1 MSDLKTAVVAI
12 GGNALLRA
20 GEEPTIENQIKNVR
34 ETSKYLAQM
43 VKMGYDIVI
52 THGNGP
58 QVGNLLLQNEISRD
72 SVPPMPMDVCVAES
86 QGQIGYLLQQML
98 TNQLRLIGLERE
110 VAPIITR
117 VLVREDDPAFERPTK
132 PVGPYYSEDEAAK
145 LMSEKGWQMK
155 YDGARG
161 GYRRVVPSPEPIDIV
176 EKKSIKR
183 MVFGGDDQST
193 IVVASGGGGIP
204 VINQGD
210 RLFGVDAVIDKDLA
224 GCVLAT
230 SIKEEFFIILTDV
243 PNVYINFRKEGE
255 KALESVSLDE
265 IKRYQAEGHF
275 AAGSMGPKIKAAI
288 RFLES
293 GGKKVLITS
302 PENLIDALNGRGGT
316 YITL

>member
-34 ETSKYLAQM
+34 ETAKYLAQM

-58 QVGNLLLQNEISRD
+58 QVGNLLLQNEISKET
-72 SVPPMPMDVCVAES
+72 VPPMPMDVCVAES

-98 TNQLRLIGLERE
+98 TNQLRFIGIERE

-117 VLVREDDPAFERPTK
+117 VLVREDDPAFKNPTK
-132 PVGPYYSEDEAAK
+132 PIGPYYSKDEAER
-145 LMSEKGWQMK
+145 LMEENGWQMK
-155 YDGARG
+155 FDEARG

-183 MVFGGDDQST
+183 MVFGGDEQST

-204 VINQGD
+204 VVNQGE
-210 RLFGVDAVIDKDLA
+210 RLFGIDAVIDKDLA
-224 GCVLAT
+224 GCVLAS
-230 SIKEEFFIILTDV
+230 SIDEKFFIILTDV
-243 PNVYINFRKEGE
+243 PSVYINFRKEGE
-255 KALESVSLDE
+255 KALESVTLEE
-265 IKRYQAEGHF
+265 IKKYQAEGHF
-275 AAGSMGPKIKAAI
+275 AAGSMGPKIKAAV
-288 RFLES
+288 RFLEN
-293 GGKKVLITS
+293 GGEKVLITS
-302 PENLIDALNGRGGT
+302 PENLIDSLNGYGGT
-316 YITL
+316 YILQ

>member
-20 GEEPTIENQIKNVR
+20 GEKPTIENQIKNVR
-34 ETSKYLAQM
+34 ETAKYLAQM

-58 QVGNLLLQNEISRD
+58 QVGNLLLQNEISKD
-72 SVPPMPMDVCVAES
+72 TVPPMPMDVCVAES

-98 TNQLRLIGLERE
+98 TNQLQLIGIERE

-117 VLVREDDPAFERPTK
+117 VLVSEDDPAFGNPTK
-132 PVGPYYSEDEAAK
+132 PIGPYYSKEEAER
-145 LMSEKGWQMK
+145 LMKEMGWKMK

-183 MVFGGDDQST
+183 MVFGGDEQST
-193 IVVASGGGGIP
+193 IVIASGGGGIP
-204 VINQGD
+204 VVNQGD
-210 RLFGVDAVIDKDLA
+210 RLFGIDAVIDKDLA

-230 SIKEEFFIILTDV
+230 SIGEEFFTILTDV

-255 KALESVSLDE
+255 KALESVTLEE

-288 RFLES
+288 RFLEN
-293 GGKKVLITS
+293 GGEKVLITS
-302 PENLIDALNGRGGT
+302 PDNLINALNGNGGT
-316 YITL
+316 YIGR

>member
-1 MSDLKTAVVAI
+1 MAEIKTAVVAI

-34 ETSKYLAQM
+34 ETANYLAQM

-58 QVGNLLLQNEISRD
+58 QVGNLLLQNEISKD
-72 SVPPMPMDVCVAES
+72 TVPPMPMDVCVAES

-98 TNQLRLIGLERE
+98 TNQLRLIGIERE

-117 VLVREDDPAFERPTK
+117 VLVREDDPAFENPTK
-132 PVGPYYSEDEAAK
+132 PVGPYYSEEDARR
-145 LMSEKGWQMK
+145 LMQEKGWKMRF
-155 YDGARG
+155 DAARG

-176 EKKSIKR
+176 EKASIKR

-204 VINQGD
+204 VVNQGN

-224 GCVLAT
+224 GCVLAN
-230 SIKEEFFIILTDV
+230 SIGEKFFIILTDV
-243 PNVYINFRKEGE
+243 PGVYINFRKEGE
-255 KALESVSLDE
+255 KAIESATLEE

-275 AAGSMGPKIKAAI
+275 GEGSMGPKIKAVI
-288 RFLES
+288 RFLEN
-293 GGKKVLITS
+293 GGEQALITS
-302 PENLIDALNGRGGT
+302 PENLIEALNGRAGT
-316 YITL
+316 HIFA

>member
-34 ETSKYLAQM
+34 ETAKYLAQM

-58 QVGNLLLQNEISRD
+58 QVGNLLLQNELSKD
-72 SVPPMPMDVCVAES
+72 TVPPMPMDVCVAES

-98 TNQLRLIGLERE
+98 TNQLRLIGLDRE

-117 VLVREDDPAFERPTK
+117 VLVREDDPAFQNPTK
-132 PVGPYYSEDEAAK
+132 PVGPYYSKEEADRLAEE
-145 LMSEKGWQMK
+145 MGWKMK
-155 YDGARG
+155 YDEARG

-204 VINQGD
+204 VVNQGD
-210 RLFGVDAVIDKDLA
+210 RLFGIDAVIDKDLA
-224 GCVLAT
+224 GCVLAN
-230 SIKEEFFIILTDV
+230 SINEEFFIILTDV

-255 KALESVSLDE
+255 KALESVTLDE
-265 IKRYQAEGHF
+265 IRKYQAEGHF

-288 RFLES
+288 RFLEN

-316 YITL
+316 YITR

>member
-34 ETSKYLAQM
+34 ETAKYLAQM

-132 PVGPYYSEDEAAK
+132 PVGPYYSEDEAEK

-155 YDGARG
+155 YDEARG